1 MKKRVN
7 KTVQPILSQ
16 SDRDALDMYFM
27 HRNARD
33 RVMFALGIYTGRR
46 ISDLVR
52 LNVRDVAYVDRK
64 GRLCIVERLTIH
76 EQKTGKFADPLIHP
90 KVRRILSKYLRQ
102 RRKHSESLGAL
113 LNEPLLKS
121 RKARH
126 DGQHR
131 ITKRHAL
138 RVLTNAA
145 RSCGLNYKIG
155 THSLRKTFGYIQ
167 HQNGTSIELIQRMLN
182 HSSPEITMM
191 HLDMIAEEHKRI
203 KRLLNAEVMIDVLS
217 GLLVSK
223 GIITEAELAEETA
236 KVNVFALRSL

>member
-1 MKKRVN
+1 MRKRVN
-7 KTVQPILSQ
+7 KTVQPIRSQ
-16 SDRDALDMYFM
+16 SDRDALDEYFM
-27 HRNARD
+27 HRNTRD

-52 LNVRDVAYVDRK
+52 LNVHDVAYVDRK

-76 EQKTGKFADPLIHP
+76 EQKTGKFVDPLLHP
-90 KVRRILSKYLRQ
+90 RVRRILSKYLRQ
-102 RRKHSESLGAL
+102 RRKHSESLGEL

-126 DGQHR
+126 DGQYR

-138 RVLTNAA
+138 RVLANAA

-182 HSSPEITMM
+182 HSSPEIT
-191 HLDMIAEEHKRI
+191 LAYIGITRDDMDEAI
-203 KRLLNAEVMIDVLS
+203 LS
-217 GLLVSK
+217 MD
-223 GIITEAELAEETA
+223 
-236 KVNVFALRSL
+236 